1 MNSSV
6 RICIL
11 LIVLFYTPVQADENS
26 SLSISILSMP
36 VAESEEVIKT
46 WLARSGFLSIQD
58 HRRMNRVI
66 VEAWHGGKP
75 WRIELSAHT
84 PLATRM
90 RITTADE
97 TAPRQIVALRTY
109 LDDYIN
115 NEAPTTADIRT
126 DVPKVVRDHLAAV
139 VCIYAVGKGSPIQ
152 LSGFCI
158 DSKGLILSTAHNLV
172 IGQAVRV
179 QFLDGQS
186 VNGRV
191 VKLDAKRD
199 LCLVRVPSHLPEVI
213 AFRNGRYAPEMD
225 EWLYAMG
232 CPRGE
237 SATVRI
243 GTLDGPPRRVD
254 GFPLWQAR
262 IEIAPGSSGSPVLD
276 EQGRL
281 TAIIKGRYRGT
292 SDIGF
297 LIPFETLL
305 HFMGKY

>member
-11 LIVLFYTPVQADENS
+11 LIVLFYTPAHAEENKS
-26 SLSISILSMP
+26 RTSSILPMP
-36 VAESEEVIKT
+36 VAEAEEVIKT
-46 WLARSGFLSIQD
+46 WFARNGFLSIQD
-58 HRRMNRVI
+58 HRSEKRI
-66 VEAWHGGKP
+66 ILEAGHGGKP

-90 RITTADE
+90 RIATSEE
-97 TAPRQIVALRTY
+97 TPPQQIAALRIY

-115 NEAPTTADIRT
+115 TETPPTAAIRSE
-126 DVPKVVRDHLAAV
+126 VPQVVRDHLAAV
-139 VCIYAVGKGSPIQ
+139 VCIYSVGKGKSIQ

-158 DSKGLILSTAHNLV
+158 DSKGLIVSTAHDLTV
-172 IGQAVRV
+172 GQAVRV
-179 QFLDGQS
+179 QFLDAHS
-186 VNGRV
+186 VSGRV
-191 VKLDAKRD
+191 VTLDAKRD
-199 LCLVRVPSHLPEVI
+199 LCLIKVPNRLPEVI
-213 AFRNGRYAPEMD
+213 AIRDGRYAPGMD

-232 CPRGE
+232 CPQGE
-237 SATVRI
+237 SPTVRI
-243 GTLDGPPRRVD
+243 GTLDGPPRRVE

-262 IEIAPGSSGSPVLD
+262 IQIEPGSSGSPVLD
-276 EQGRL
+276 ERGRL

-292 SDIGF
+292 SAVGF